1 MKKKLRN
8 THPFNGRSVG
18 VLSCY
23 YLPARQWMAAVYQSK
38 NAQTRRLPMSNTL
51 LDPKNDF
58 VFKKLFVNA
67 PDLLADLINAV
78 RSDEDPVEVIDILN
92 PQIEPEEL
100 TGKFILLDVLA
111 RDSRGRLFNIEMQ
124 VRRLAE
130 WIERSLYYI
139 ASAYAGQLK
148 KGGDYA
154 TLKPVIGINLLDFDL
169 FGGRR

>member
-1 MKKKLRN
+1 
-8 THPFNGRSVG
+8 
-18 VLSCY
+18 
-23 YLPARQWMAAVYQSK
+23 
-38 NAQTRRLPMSNTL
+38 MSNTL